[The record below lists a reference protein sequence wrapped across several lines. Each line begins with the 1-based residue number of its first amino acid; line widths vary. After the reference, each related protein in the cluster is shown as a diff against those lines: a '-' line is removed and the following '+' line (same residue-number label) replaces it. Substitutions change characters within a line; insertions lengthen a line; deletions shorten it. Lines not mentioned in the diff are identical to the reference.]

1 MDGIAWSPDG
11 ARVVA
16 VSRDLKARA
25 WDTSSGTMQ
34 WSIDFVRQPLRAR
47 FAPDGA
53 SLAICGGAGVALHD
67 PANGR
72 VRAQLSGHRGG
83 VQDVQFTPDGAAVW
97 TLGDD
102 GTLRVFGTADG
113 RALAT
118 MRAHDGRGA
127 ALAIAPDGSRL
138 ATCGEDDRLLLWDV
152 AARTPVWSREW
163 KDGYKLTFS
172 VDGKRLWA
180 LPLGKE
186 LLCFDT
192 EPAARRQS

>member
-1 MDGIAWSPDG
+1 
-11 ARVVA
+11 
-16 VSRDLKARA
+16 
-25 WDTSSGTMQ
+25 MQ

-47 FAPDGA
+47 FAPDGS

-67 PANGR
+67 PANGQ

-83 VQDVQFTPDGAAVW
+83 VQDVQFTPDSAAVW

-102 GTLRVFGTADG
+102 GTLRMFHAADG
-113 RALAT
+113 SALAT

-138 ATCGEDDRLLLWDV
+138 ATCGEDDRLVLWDV
-152 AARTPVWSREW
+152 AARTPVWSRGW

-172 VDGKRLWA
+172 ADGKRLWA
-180 LPLGKE
+180 LPLGRE
-186 LLCFDT
+186 LLRFDT
-192 EPAARRQS
+192 EPAARRQR